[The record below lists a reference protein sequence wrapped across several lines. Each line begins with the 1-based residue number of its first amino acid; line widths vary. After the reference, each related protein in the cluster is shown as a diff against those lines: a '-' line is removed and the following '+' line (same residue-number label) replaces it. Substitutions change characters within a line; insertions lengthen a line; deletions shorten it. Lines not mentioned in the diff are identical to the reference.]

1 MPSSH
6 LCIARLDATPDGHV
20 HLRVV
25 AAGIGRG
32 NAARLAVH
40 LQQSADTSVIVGSPR
55 LRTASV
61 RLPPPLAE
69 RDGPRV
75 VVDILIAAGDGDFG
89 AVAYPFLPG

>member
-40 LQQSADTSVIVGSPR
+40 LQQSADTIVIVGSPR
-55 LRTASV
+55 LRTASL

-69 RDGPRV
+69 RDGP
-75 VVDILIAAGDGDFG
+75 G
-89 AVAYPFLPG
+89 AVDDDRAVSSSG

>member
-1 MPSSH
+1 MPSFH

-25 AAGIGRG
+25 AAGLDRG

-40 LQQSADTSVIVGSPR
+40 LQQSADTIVIVGSPR
-55 LRTASV
+55 LRTASL

-69 RDGPRV
+69 RDGP
-75 VVDILIAAGDGDFG
+75 G
-89 AVAYPFLPG
+89 AVDDDRAVSSSG